1 MNQINEKKYGAY
13 FIYECSEKANI
24 MKHTGK
30 ITVDRDQRKHKIS
43 P

>member
-1 MNQINEKKYGAY
+1 MGVVKTKV
-13 FIYECSEKANI
+13 NI

-30 ITVDRDQRKHKIS
+30 ITVDRDQRKHQIS